1 MEMHWIEV
9 DDKIWKYLQVNAEP
23 FIDNP
28 NSVLHRILFGE
39 SVGQNLVVGPPISV
53 TGLPKA
59 LAQILEVIHEVER
72 HGFSRAKA
80 TRRVAEK
87 RGTVPQT
94 IMDKYCKQLGK
105 KARDIDVLL
114 EEPGYVQF
122 KGVLKDKFPDHNGII
137 DIFFETMLMNNH

>member
-9 DDKIWKYLQVNAEP
+9 DTKVWKYLQGKAEP

-28 NSVLHRILFGE
+28 NSVLHRILFDE
-39 SVGQNLVVGPPISV
+39 SYGQNLVVGPPISV

-59 LAQILEVIHEVER
+59 LAQVLEVIYEVER

-94 IMDKYCKQLGK
+94 VMAKYCKQLGK
-105 KARDIDVLL
+105 KARDIDLLL
-114 EEPGYVQF
+114 EEPGYGKF
-122 KGVLKDKFPDHNGII
+122 KEILKAKFSDHKGII
-137 DIFFETMLMNNH
+137 DTFFETMLSEGD

>member
-1 MEMHWIEV
+1 M
-9 DDKIWKYLQVNAEP
+9 
-23 FIDNP
+23 
-28 NSVLHRILFGE
+28 
-39 SVGQNLVVGPPISV
+39 VVGPPISV

-114 EEPGYVQF
+114 EEPGYVKF
-122 KGVLKDKFPDHNGII
+122 KGILKDKFPDHNGII
-137 DIFFETMLMNNH
+137 DAFFETMLMGSG